1 MIDEL
6 GMRTML
12 FVLGIFSIGLFLSM
26 LLSFLKG
33 VMVAEQANRE
43 CLSYG

>member
-12 FVLGIFSIGLFLSM
+12 FVLGIFSIGLFLVDAVVVSERRH
-26 LLSFLKG
+26 G
-33 VMVAEQANRE
+33 GGTGQ
-43 CLSYG
+43 